1 MIEKVKGAFSEVNWT
16 QKLHSFLLLI
26 FAFYISLAIIGCK
39 ILFENKVSD
48 DFITVRNFFV
58 VYGILSLIG
67 FSIYLIYYLKVENA
81 YKVIL
86 GYVSYTLVSY
96 FLLVTRNLN
105 NREF

>member
-48 DFITVRNFFV
+48 DFITC
-58 VYGILSLIG
+58 
-67 FSIYLIYYLKVENA
+67 
-81 YKVIL
+81 
-86 GYVSYTLVSY
+86 
-96 FLLVTRNLN
+96 LL
-105 NREF
+105 